1 MDPEATMKRYREALE
16 DVEVDDGRPVAFR
29 WRGRRHE
36 VIQILGHWHEDAGWW
51 HRSGGVVLEV
61 PRTDLWRV
69 EVSGGASGSR
79 GIHELVRRGGGWR
92 LDRVW
97 D

>member
-1 MDPEATMKRYREALE
+1 MKRYREALE
-16 DVEVDDGRPVAFR
+16 EVEVDGEVPVAFR

-36 VIQILGHWHEDAGWW
+36 VLQVLGHWHEDAGWW
-51 HRSGGVVLEV
+51 HRSGGAVLAVE
-61 PRTDLWRV
+61 RTDLWRV
-69 EVSGGASGSR
+69 EVATEVGR
-79 GIHELVRRGGGWR
+79 GIHELVRRSGGWR

>member
-1 MDPEATMKRYREALE
+1 MKRYREALDE
-16 DVEVDDGRPVAFR
+16 VEVDGGVPVAFR

-36 VIQILGHWHEDAGWW
+36 VLQVLGHWHEDAGWW
-51 HRSGGVVLEV
+51 QRSGGAVLEIE
-61 PRTDLWRV
+61 RTDLWRV
-69 EVSGGASGSR
+69 EVATATDGGR

>member
-1 MDPEATMKRYREALE
+1 MKRYREALD
-16 DVEVDDGRPVAFR
+16 DVEVDDGTPVAFH

-36 VIQILGHWHEDAGWW
+36 VLQVLGHWHEDAGWW
-51 HRSGGVVLEV
+51 RRSGGAVLTVE
-61 PRTDLWRV
+61 RTDLWRV
-69 EVSGGASGSR
+69 EVTTAQGR
-79 GIHELVRRGGGWR
+79 GIHELVRRAGTWR